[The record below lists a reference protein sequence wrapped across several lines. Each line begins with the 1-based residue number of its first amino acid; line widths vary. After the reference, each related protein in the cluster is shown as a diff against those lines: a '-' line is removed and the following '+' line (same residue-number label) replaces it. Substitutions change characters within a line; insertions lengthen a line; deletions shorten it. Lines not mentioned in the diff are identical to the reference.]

1 MATVRALLDNLVT
14 GRATLTDVA
23 RDFSERAWPA
33 MPTVDDS
40 ERWGVTDPVVP
51 AGDSW
56 AVVQNDPRLT
66 AEQYQVLGNA
76 YRKAVGR

>member
-1 MATVRALLDNLVT
+1 MATVRALLDNLVA
-14 GRATLTDVA
+14 GRAILADVA
-23 RDFSERAWPA
+23 RDFSERVWLP
-33 MPTVDDS
+33 MPTVDDA

-66 AEQYQVLGNA
+66 PEQYQVLGNA